1 MTKAMILSASTK
13 NTAAIT
19 TKMNTI
25 DVVIMVSRR
34 VGQVTLRTSDW
45 TSRMY
50 STGFFIINR
59 HSSNNGRSGG
69 TRTHD
74 PRFWRPMLYQLSY
87 TPKQQAATGA
97 GAGRV
102 ISLLQNHCD
111 DACTDGAAAFA
122 DGEAQLLFHRDRND
136 QFDFHRDIVP
146 RHHHFGARRK
156 LHDP

>member
-1 MTKAMILSASTK
+1 MILSANTK

-87 TPKQQAATGA
+87 TPTRHRRQCDPAAA
-97 GAGRV
+97 SSY
-102 ISLLQNHCD
+102 SLL
-111 DACTDGAAAFA
+111 
-122 DGEAQLLFHRDRND
+122 
-136 QFDFHRDIVP
+136 
-146 RHHHFGARRK
+146 
-156 LHDP
+156 HDLC